1 MADRRWTF
9 LCVSDDEN
17 RVHQYSLSRG
27 ALHYTASVVAG
38 VVVTLTAMAMMIVV
52 DGAARH
58 QARKLQR
65 EKLLLTE
72 EIQQIQSRVSQ
83 MESSIDGI
91 IEQDERYRLLAGLD
105 AIDEEIFQ
113 VGVGGPGMLTPRS
126 SELWADDPKS
136 AELTFA
142 TSYDILA
149 LERRARLLSESLSE
163 ATDSLEAHYD
173 LLESTPSIIPTE
185 GFITSGF
192 SYARIH
198 PIYHKELPHEGID
211 LHAPKGT
218 LILAAAK
225 GVVSY
230 VGWKTGYGNTVEV
243 DHGFEYMTRYAH
255 ASKFLVETGQVVER
269 GVALAQ
275 VGQTGTATAD
285 HLHYEV
291 WVGGRAKDPQ
301 DYILN
306 GMIP

>member
-1 MADRRWTF
+1 MAEKRWTF

-17 RVHQYSLSRG
+17 RVRQYSLSRR
-27 ALHYTASVVAG
+27 ALHYTGSTIAG
-38 VVVTLTAMAMMIVV
+38 VVVTVAAMAMMIVV

-65 EKLLLTE
+65 EKVLLTE
-72 EIQQIQSRVSQ
+72 EVQQIQTRVSQ
-83 MESSIDGI
+83 MESSINGM

-105 AIDEEIFQ
+105 VIDEEIFQ

-126 SELWADDPKS
+126 SELWAGDPKS

-163 ATDSLEAHYD
+163 ATDSLQSHKDLMEA
-173 LLESTPSIIPTE
+173 TPSIIPTE
-185 GFITSGF
+185 GLITSGF

-198 PIYHKELPHEGID
+198 PIYHTALPHEGID
-211 LHAPKGT
+211 LHALEGT
-218 LILAAAK
+218 PILAAAN

-243 DHGFEYMTRYAH
+243 DHGFGYMTRYAH
-255 ASKFLVETGQVVER
+255 VSKFLVEKGQAVER
-269 GVALAQ
+269 GSALAQ

-291 WVGGRAKDPQ
+291 WEGGRAKNPQ

-306 GMIP
+306 GMVP